1 MCMRLK
7 MDVSKHS
14 ELMLPVLWTSQKSDD
29 TDASDSIQTASTD
42 CKFVVYLKIILHS

>member
-1 MCMRLK
+1 MRDAK
-7 MDVSKHS
+7 EGYKHF

-42 CKFVVYLKIILHS
+42 CKLVVFLYK